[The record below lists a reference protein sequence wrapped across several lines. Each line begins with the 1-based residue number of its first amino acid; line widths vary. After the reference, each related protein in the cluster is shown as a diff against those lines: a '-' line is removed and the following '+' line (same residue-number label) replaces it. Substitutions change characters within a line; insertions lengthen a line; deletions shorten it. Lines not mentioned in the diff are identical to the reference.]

1 MHGRNWMIHG
11 IHYELR
17 GLLTGAAVLAAV
29 ALWLASVDLN
39 LPAQDVL
46 HSLRFHLGAAT
57 LMLPLALFLAGA
69 RWRAAIMTLLIV
81 ASLWHGLSIIQAQQ
95 SLRQDANDNG
105 SSFSILSFN
114 VLANGE
120 QGQNVADYMIAVAP
134 EIAVIMETPGIE
146 RALERLKRVYPYR
159 IGCDHSE
166 TCDLAVFSKNPITTA
181 KLYPFGPLQRER
193 LIVATV
199 NISGRDVTVLALHLS
214 KPYFDGASEAELWQ
228 ASSVLKTIE
237 GPVLV
242 AGDFNDAPW
251 STSIERFVRRN
262 GLIPGPSYPATWPVR
277 LGSFGIPIDIILTR
291 GGMQIE
297 DIAATPENFGSNHFG
312 LLARVQFIETPSPT

>member
-1 MHGRNWMIHG
+1 MHGRNWMIDG
-11 IHYELR
+11 VRYELR
-17 GLLTGAAVLAAV
+17 GLLTGAAALAAV

-46 HSLRFHLGAAT
+46 HSLRFHLGAA
-57 LMLPLALFLAGA
+57 MLVVPLALFLAGA
-69 RWRAAIMTLLIV
+69 RWRAAIMMLLIV
-81 ASLWHGLSIIQAQQ
+81 ASLGHGLTVIQAQQ
-95 SLRQDANDNG
+95 SLRQHASDHG

-114 VLANGE
+114 VLANSE

-134 EIAVIMETPGIE
+134 EVAVIMETPGIE

-159 IGCDHSE
+159 VGCDRSE
-166 TCDLAVFSKNPITTA
+166 TCDLSVFSKNPITTA

-193 LIVATV
+193 LIVLTV
-199 NISGRDVTVLALHLS
+199 GIGGREVTVLALHLS

-228 ASSVLKTIE
+228 ASNLLKTIE

-251 STSIERFVRRN
+251 SASVERFVRRN

-277 LGSFGIPIDIILTR
+277 LGDFGIPIDIVLTR
-291 GGMQIE
+291 GGIQIE
-297 DIAATPENFGSNHFG
+297 DIVATTENFGSNHFG
-312 LLARVQFIETPSPT
+312 LLARVQFIEAPSRS